1 MTKLPVVSGRQLVK
15 AFIKTGMKSITNE
28 AVTYF
33 SGIAVH
39 PIAASP
45 SLTIKKSPKAL
56 SGISCGR
63 VA

>member
-1 MTKLPVVSGRQLVK
+1 
-15 AFIKTGMKSITNE
+15 MKSIIKG

-33 SGIAVH
+33 SGTAGH
-39 PIAASP
+39 LTAASP